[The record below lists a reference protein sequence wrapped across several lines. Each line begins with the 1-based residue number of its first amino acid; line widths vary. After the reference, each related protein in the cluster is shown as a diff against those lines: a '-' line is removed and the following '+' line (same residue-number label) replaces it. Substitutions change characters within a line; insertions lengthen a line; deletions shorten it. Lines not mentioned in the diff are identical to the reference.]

1 MLPKLHLITW
11 KDDGLRPAMSVVQIT
26 KKDLRATDS
35 WCLAIIPTAKTC
47 LNVEELPEEA
57 IYLHQESYK
66 LLTASSIIAIK
77 YDAVKAQFEA
87 YHKGSKPVTI
97 VPVSKMDERFPE
109 FEPLMPHRDN
119 AIKLSLIGLNP
130 KILAKLAE
138 AVEIPGNPL
147 TGVGLEFHGHSRTI
161 EVFPLGP
168 DDYYDG
174 VRAIVMPVM
183 IKAERINRNA

>member
-26 KKDLRATDS
+26 KKDLRATDGL
-35 WCLAIIPTAKTC
+35 CLAIIPTAKTC

-66 LLTASSIIAIK
+66 LLTVSSIIAIK

-87 YHKGSKPVTI
+87 YHKGNKPVTV
-97 VPVSKMDERFPE
+97 VPISKMDERFPE
-109 FEPLMPHRDN
+109 FESIIPHRDT
-119 AIKLSLIGLNP
+119 AVELSLIGLNP

-147 TGVGLEFHGHSRTI
+147 TGVGLEFHGHNRII
-161 EVFPLGP
+161 EVFLLSDG
-168 DDYYDG
+168 DYYDG
-174 VRAIVMPVM
+174 VRAFVMPVM